1 VRVLWLSATAKI
13 PVGYVI
19 ASQSDV
25 LHEQESTANLG
36 GRFVVHTGSVR
47 TIHLDVRCWRS
58 FSSRRL
64 RRMLRRVIQP
74 TSGLCQDGEQDGQL
88 GHRGMRR

>member
-1 VRVLWLSATAKI
+1 MI

-25 LHEQESTANLG
+25 LHEQESMAANLG

-64 RRMLRRVIQP
+64 QRVQQRVILP
-74 TSGLCQDGEQDGQL
+74 TSGLCQDGEQDGQF